1 GDRERARHV
10 GNLIG
15 GRQGRVVFPI
25 VGCSLKKNCGGPS
38 MAWIKT
44 VGLKDP
50 AMSNEIAAA
59 LNEAGRKLPSEYC
72 VGEDIANILKTHTLD
87 PEALRTAFSAGLH
100 LIAGPSP
107 LS

>member
-1 GDRERARHV
+1 
-10 GNLIG
+10 
-15 GRQGRVVFPI
+15 
-25 VGCSLKKNCGGPS
+25 

-44 VGLKDP
+44 IGVRDP
-50 AMSNEIAAA
+50 EMSPEIGKALQEAAV
-59 LNEAGRKLPSEYC
+59 NLPSEYQ

-107 LS
+107 LTRREREMINTVTSTANRCFY